1 MEFGWRIVVGTLLGI
16 LGAAFGSVGGVG
28 GGGIFV
34 PMLILILG
42 FDPKSA
48 VSISK
53 CKHFFSLSAINL
65 FRNAADTANNY
76 VIFCEETTCL

>member
-34 PMLILILG
+34 PMVILILG

-53 CKHFFSLSAINL
+53 CKHSCISFSNHCSEMQLIL
-65 FRNAADTANNY
+65 L
-76 VIFCEETTCL
+76 III